1 MIVLR
6 PARST
11 DAGTVGA
18 ILSEFTETTKWM
30 PKLHSGAED
39 IAHAGQLIE
48 RGWVTVAVLNDVVI
62 GFVACDGAEI
72 NALYVAQRQ
81 RGQGVG
87 TTLLVEVCSKA
98 AQLKLW
104 TFQANTRAIAFY
116 VRHGF
121 VERSRTDGSGT
132 DEKLPD
138 VQFEWKREAA

>member
-11 DAGTVGA
+11 DAGKVGA
-18 ILSEFTETTKWM
+18 ILSEFAETTDWM
-30 PKLHSGAED
+30 PRLHTGAED

-48 RGWVTVAVLNDVVI
+48 RGWVTVAVRDDVVI
-62 GFVACDGAEI
+62 AFVACDGAEI
-72 NALYVAQRQ
+72 DALYVARRQ

-87 TTLLVEVCSKA
+87 TALLVEVCSKA

-104 TFQANTRAIAFY
+104 TFQANVRAIAFY

-121 VERSRTDGSGT
+121 VEVTRSDGAGT

-138 VQFEWKREAA
+138 VQFEWKREVA